1 MRRRLKTAL
10 LVVAA
15 LITGACATGALVLY
29 AGFYN
34 VAATHQHLR
43 PTFWLLKTGMRE
55 SIQRRAHR
63 IDVPDLGDP
72 ALARRGLA
80 LYEAQCAQCHGAP
93 GVAPQLFALGMLP
106 VPTNLAHAVRE
117 RSPAELFWVVKNGL
131 KMTGMPAWEFRLSER
146 DMWAVTTFLLE
157 LPRMAPGDYAAR
169 VAGLEDKGRVPTA
182 DAPHA
187 SGDATRGKVALEQY
201 ACTTCHSIP
210 GIVGEHAP
218 VGPPLDRV
226 AGRQYLAGVI
236 LNSREN
242 MVRWLREPQAISPK
256 TAMPDLGVTER
267 DARDIAAYLY
277 TLK

>member
-1 MRRRLKTAL
+1 MRRRLKTAF
-10 LVVAA
+10 LVITALFVGAA
-15 LITGACATGALVLY
+15 MTGVVVLY

-43 PTFWLLKTGMRE
+43 PTFWLLKTGLTE
-55 SIQRRAHR
+55 SIQRQARDIEPPSLA
-63 IDVPDLGDP
+63 DP

-106 VPTNLAHAVRE
+106 VPTNLAYAVRE
-117 RSPAELFWVVKNGL
+117 LSPAELYWVVKNGL
-131 KMTGMPAWEFRLSER
+131 KMTGMPAWEFRLSDR
-146 DMWAVTTFLLE
+146 DLWAVVAFLIE
-157 LPRMAPGDYAAR
+157 LPGIAPDEYAAR
-169 VAGLEDKGRVPTA
+169 VRALDDKGRVPTA
-182 DAPHA
+182 DAGGPP
-187 SGDATRGKVALEQY
+187 DPERGKVALEQY

-236 LNSREN
+236 RNTPEN
-242 MVRWLREPQAISPK
+242 MVRWLREPQAIAPRS
-256 TAMPDLGVTER
+256 AMPNLGVTER